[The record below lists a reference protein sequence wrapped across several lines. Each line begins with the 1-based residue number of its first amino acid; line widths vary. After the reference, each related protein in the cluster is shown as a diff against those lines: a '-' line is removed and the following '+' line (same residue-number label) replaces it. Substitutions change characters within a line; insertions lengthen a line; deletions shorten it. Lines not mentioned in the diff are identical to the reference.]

1 MRINNTDRAS
11 KAGLSGTRQA
21 DSVTVQLGERKLAD
35 VRDQTGR
42 ELMKINDPS
51 KSALGFSTLKAA
63 EKILTQSSRVKQSSL
78 ESPDGS
84 MLIWKR

>member
-1 MRINNTDRAS
+1 
-11 KAGLSGTRQA
+11 
-21 DSVTVQLGERKLAD
+21 
-35 VRDQTGR
+35 
-42 ELMKINDPS
+42 MKINDPS